1 MSSSGHD
8 QDDALLAEIYDFLE
22 AGEADRALASAR
34 IALQREG
41 DDPVL
46 RFLAGQALLDLD
58 QPEDAAEE
66 LARAVE
72 LDPDDP
78 EFRAKLA
85 YALFKGCRFEEAAEQ
100 SERAV
105 LADPR
110 CPDALDVRGLLL
122 EREREFEKADRL
134 FEKASRLDPER
145 FPELHRLEREEFDA
159 VLAEALDDLRR
170 QPAFGAHVDEV
181 AVTVDD
187 IPPEDVLLDGE
198 PPLDPE
204 LLGLFVG
211 TARDEMSWQGPVAG
225 APPRVLIFR
234 RNLERYCLTREQ
246 LREEIVR
253 TLRHEFAHYLGFEEE
268 DMPGMDLD

>member
-1 MSSSGHD
+1 MTPPGE
-8 QDDALLAEIYDFLE
+8 DDERLEEIYDFLE
-22 AGEADRALASAR
+22 AREPERALASAR
-34 IALQREG
+34 IAIAREG

-58 QPEDAAEE
+58 QPGEAVEE
-66 LARAVE
+66 LSRAVA

-85 YALFKGCRFEEAAEQ
+85 YALYRCCRFSEAAQEA
-100 SERAV
+100 ERAV
-105 LADPR
+105 ATDPR
-110 CPDALDVRGLLL
+110 CPDALDARALTA
-122 EREREFEKADRL
+122 EREGSFDEADAL
-134 FEKASRLDPER
+134 FARAAKLDPER
-145 FPELHRLEREEFDA
+145 FPRPQRLTPREFDA
-159 VLAEALDDLRR
+159 VLSEAMDELRS
-170 QPAFGAHVDEV
+170 QPEFGAHVDEI
-181 AVTVDD
+181 AVTVEE
-187 IPPEDVLLDGE
+187 IPSEEILLDGV

-211 TARDEMSWQGPVAG
+211 TARDEVSWQGPTLG
-225 APPRVLIFR
+225 SPPRVLIFR
-234 RNLERYCLTREQ
+234 RNLERHCLTRDE